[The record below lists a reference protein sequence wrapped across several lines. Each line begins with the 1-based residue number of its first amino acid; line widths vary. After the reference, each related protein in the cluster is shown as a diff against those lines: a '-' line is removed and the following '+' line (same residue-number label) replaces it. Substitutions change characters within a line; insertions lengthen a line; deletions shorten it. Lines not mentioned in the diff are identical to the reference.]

1 MSPLPVI
8 LRATSLCPHQDSSNS
23 PSQQNALFILLPLRS
38 YGTVFIGA
46 VVTVHLIM
54 FLLFLFGWWIPGG
67 QELSLFDCCSLST
80 QQSTW
85 HIVDTREMAGVAV
98 IETGSYRILFSSSSG
113 VERYR
118 NFTCAYKRERNR
130 EMVLWYPFCVTQCA
144 QGFMPITRKL
154 NLQTL
159 WSLMKTALLFC
170 I

>member
-1 MSPLPVI
+1 M
-8 LRATSLCPHQDSSNS
+8 
-23 PSQQNALFILLPLRS
+23 
-38 YGTVFIGA
+38 
-46 VVTVHLIM
+46 
-54 FLLFLFGWWIPGG
+54 
-67 QELSLFDCCSLST
+67 LSTYSLSKNVDQGNYDPAYLSYSVEFSHGIT
-80 QQSTW
+80 HWRPVKKCWQSTW